1 MQAADHSNLQ
11 RKISAAVSSH
21 GLPCC
26 ITPAWVARRPGT
38 GLRRFGMALPHVSAN
53 IPSQTAWHTLA
64 GAEAGL
70 AKLSGKQK
78 FLKKTV
84 AFVAL

>member
-1 MQAADHSNLQ
+1 
-11 RKISAAVSSH
+11 
-21 GLPCC
+21 
-26 ITPAWVARRPGT
+26 
-38 GLRRFGMALPHVSAN
+38 MALPHVSAN